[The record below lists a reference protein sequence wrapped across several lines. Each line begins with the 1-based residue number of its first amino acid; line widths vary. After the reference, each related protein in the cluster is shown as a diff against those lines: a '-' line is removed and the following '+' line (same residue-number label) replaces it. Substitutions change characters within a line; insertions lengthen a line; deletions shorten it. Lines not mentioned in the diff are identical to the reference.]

1 MTSEDLGI
9 DPGIAILAHHHRHE
23 DPEAVHHHEQE
34 EHDLATPS
42 MTEPQLGFE
51 KLKRL
56 KESTYRLEVSQKQH
70 RQHTYPC
77 VQDRKTPCKGEAFY
91 KLHIKGKGVSFILR
105 NGSKKTFIY
114 AVNCAPNRKLMNVKY
129 KIMNGQPVLLV
140 LKNIACGEQLLTM
153 YDSAVPNMFP

>member
-1 MTSEDLGI
+1 MPMSKALQICACGRQGLGVI
-9 DPGIAILAHHHRHE
+9 VQRRG
-23 DPEAVHHHEQE
+23 QE
-34 EHDLATPS
+34 LLQGTVIWDNT
-42 MTEPQLGFE
+42 
-51 KLKRL
+51 
-56 KESTYRLEVSQKQH
+56 
-70 RQHTYPC
+70 HTYPC

-153 YDSAVPNMFP
+153 YDSSVPNMFP